1 MTLLFGFA
9 KTFFYFTHQEI
20 KIAEIE
26 RMITTKEPNVERVSA
41 LFSLLDQLI
50 ADCR

>member
-9 KTFFYFTHQEI
+9 KIFFLFTHQER

-26 RMITTKEPNVERVSA
+26 YMITTKEPNVERASA